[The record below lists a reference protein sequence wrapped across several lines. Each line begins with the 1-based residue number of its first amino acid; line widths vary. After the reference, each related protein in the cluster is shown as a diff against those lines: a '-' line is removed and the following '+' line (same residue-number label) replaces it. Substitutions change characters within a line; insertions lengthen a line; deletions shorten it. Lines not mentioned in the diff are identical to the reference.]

1 MCAVHII
8 LKEKN
13 KKTTS
18 CRIIKKKKEPIAI
31 KTMKP
36 FIVSP
41 TVNIVL
47 TTLLLLRTVSAIQW
61 LALSRASSVAAGG
74 TALLG
79 TPSIC
84 DQLADTLDAKQ
95 VQFCKKHPG
104 FMVSV
109 QTGASR
115 AIDECKF
122 QFRTRRWN
130 CSTLDDDQ
138 PGGASGNG
146 KLPTSIVPLPPATTK
161 KKNSK
166 NKGKMAAN
174 KDSSYGN
181 GTQVQSDGPYQA
193 ITPPFNKP
201 RKGGAASTAVA
212 SSPFGSN
219 PVVPGGTREAAFVH
233 AISAAGVAHALTRA
247 CSAGEL
253 DDCGCDRTV
262 RGASPEGFQWA
273 GCSDNV
279 HFGTSFSRTFVDAR
293 EHRFSKRKFK
303 NAAALA
309 AANMTSLEK
318 ANQQHQQQMQV
329 WRALMNLHNNEAG
342 RKIIEKSMRIE
353 CKCHGVSGS
362 CELRTC
368 WKAMPSFREI
378 GEQLKEKFDSAT
390 EVEPRTSHSGSRRH
404 LVPRSPTYKPH
415 TEADLVYLDRSPDYC
430 EYDSKTGSLGTH
442 GRPCNKTS
450 KAIDGC
456 DLLCC
461 NRGYKSTRER
471 RAERCM
477 CKFHWCCSV
486 HCKTCLREIE
496 VHTCM

>member
-1 MCAVHII
+1 VSESW
-8 LKEKN
+8 K
-13 KKTTS
+13 
-18 CRIIKKKKEPIAI
+18 
-31 KTMKP
+31 MKCSASSM
-36 FIVSP
+36 VAS
-41 TVNIVL
+41 
-47 TTLLLLRTVSAIQW
+47 LLLIQCASAIQW
-61 LALSRASSVAAGG
+61 LALWRASSVASI
-74 TALLG
+74 G

-84 DQLADTLDAKQ
+84 DQLAQTMDYKQ
-95 VQFCKKHPG
+95 IQFCKKHPG
-104 FMVSV
+104 FMLSV
-109 QTGASR
+109 QSGASR

-130 CSTLDDDQ
+130 CSTLGHQDQ
-138 PGGASGNG
+138 HQPLIVALPMTSSASS
-146 KLPTSIVPLPPATTK
+146 PSAPANTK
-161 KKNSK
+161 KRRNKKKKLQQQLKNYPK
-166 NKGKMAAN
+166 NVSLKEE
-174 KDSSYGN
+174 GN
-181 GTQVQSDGPYQA
+181 VYTNATQSDGPYKA
-193 ITPPFNKP
+193 TPPK
-201 RKGGAASTAVA
+201 RKLA
-212 SSPFGSN
+212 PFGPN
-219 PVVPGGTREAAFVH
+219 PIVPGTREAAFVH

-262 RGASPEGFQWA
+262 RGGAPGDGFQWA

-293 EHRFSKRKFK
+293 EHRFSRRKRK
-303 NAAALA
+303 NT
-309 AANMTSLEK
+309 NSDTHE
-318 ANQQHQQQMQV
+318 QQV

-378 GEQLKEKFDSAT
+378 GEILKDKFDSAT
-390 EVEPRTSHSGSRRH
+390 EVEPRTSHAGSRRH

-415 TEADLVYLDRSPDYC
+415 SDADLVYLDRSPDYC
-430 EYDSKTGSLGTH
+430 EFDSHTGSLGTH

-461 NRGYKSTRER
+461 NRGYRSHRER

-486 HCKTCLREIE
+486 QCKTCLREVE

>member
-1 MCAVHII
+1 
-8 LKEKN
+8 
-13 KKTTS
+13 
-18 CRIIKKKKEPIAI
+18 
-31 KTMKP
+31 
-36 FIVSP
+36 
-41 TVNIVL
+41 
-47 TTLLLLRTVSAIQW
+47 
-61 LALSRASSVAAGG
+61 LSRSSAVASAAI
-74 TALLG
+74 G

-84 DQLADTLDAKQ
+84 DQLVETLDTKQ

-104 FMVSV
+104 FMMSV

-130 CSTLDDDQ
+130 CSTLDETA
-138 PGGASGNG
+138 GAATSGRQ
-146 KLPTSIVPLPPATTK
+146 LPTI
-161 KKNSK
+161 
-166 NKGKMAAN
+166 
-174 KDSSYGN
+174 
-181 GTQVQSDGPYQA
+181 
-193 ITPPFNKP
+193 
-201 RKGGAASTAVA
+201 
-212 SSPFGSN
+212 
-219 PVVPGGTREAAFVH
+219 AAFVH

-293 EHRFSKRKFK
+293 EHRFSKRKPK
-303 NAAALA
+303 ANLNGTAAA
-309 AANMTSLEK
+309 
-318 ANQQHQQQMQV
+318 QQQMQI

-415 TEADLVYLDRSPDYC
+415 TDADLVYLDRSPDYC

-461 NRGYKSTRER
+461 NRGYKSHRER

-486 HCKTCLREIE
+486 HCKTCLREVE